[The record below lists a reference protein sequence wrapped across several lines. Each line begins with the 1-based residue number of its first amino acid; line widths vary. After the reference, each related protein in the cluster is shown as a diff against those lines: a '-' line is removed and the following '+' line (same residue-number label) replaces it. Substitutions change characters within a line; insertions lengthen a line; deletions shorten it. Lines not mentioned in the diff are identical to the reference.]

1 MRRQGRGRLLLLPL
15 AFLGLRLAVGASYTY
30 FYFSKL
36 HCSLNTKQRINAKK
50 LWVEEQCFE
59 PTLNT
64 TFPGMSFGRKYEL
77 LYCSKSLLFFNNAV
91 MKCLKKEQ
99 LLFCNK
105 KERESLITYE
115 KAIIKKG

>member
-1 MRRQGRGRLLLLPL
+1 
-15 AFLGLRLAVGASYTY
+15 
-30 FYFSKL
+30 
-36 HCSLNTKQRINAKK
+36 
-50 LWVEEQCFE
+50 
-59 PTLNT
+59 
-64 TFPGMSFGRKYEL
+64 
-77 LYCSKSLLFFNNAV
+77 

>member
-36 HCSLNTKQRINAKK
+36 HCSLNT
-50 LWVEEQCFE
+50 
-59 PTLNT
+59 NT